1 MTMTDMSTISLT
13 EKYRPESLD
22 EVRGQDEIVE
32 DLKDYVDDPSMPN
45 LLFSGPAGTGKTAMA
60 VALGKEKYGDDFK
73 QNFYELNASDDRGI
87 NVVRDQIKSYAA
99 QHPTPGYDHKIIFL
113 DEADSLT
120 RDAQS
125 ALRRI
130 IENYHDRTRFILSC
144 NYANKLLD
152 PIQSRT
158 SSYKVSPLEDEEM
171 FGLLTDI
178 LDGEDV
184 DYDEDDID
192 ELVESARGDARRAI
206 NTLQAAVRDGE
217 LDSGK
222 LDNLNDTVDWDVIE
236 EIVEA
241 AFEGDTDDAMNMMIT
256 DVVKQGADPESV
268 AKAFMSIIR
277 GYEDIPQDS
286 KMKCLDML
294 GEVEYRILDGANP
307 HIQWNSFI
315 AKLSVAPYMSVG
327 GYDG

>member
-1 MTMTDMSTISLT
+1 MSDVSTISLT
-13 EKYRPESLD
+13 EKHRPETLD
-22 EVRGQDEIVE
+22 EVRGQDEIVD
-32 DLKDYVDDPSMPN
+32 DLKDYVDDPGMPN
-45 LLFSGPAGTGKTAMA
+45 LLFAGPAGTGKTAMA

-87 NVVRDQIKSYAA
+87 DVVRDKIRSYAA
-99 QHPTPGYDHKIIFL
+99 QQPTPGHDHKIIFL

-158 SSYKVSPLEDEEM
+158 SSYKVSPLEDGEM
-171 FGLLTDI
+171 EALLTDI
-178 LDGEDV
+178 LDEEDV
-184 DYDEDDID
+184 DYDLTDVAEV
-192 ELVESARGDARRAI
+192 VESARGDARKAI
-206 NTLQAAVRDGE
+206 NTLQAAITDGKV
-217 LDSGK
+217 DPDK
-222 LDNLNDTVDWDVIE
+222 LDNLNDTVDWDTIE

-241 AFEGDTDDAMNMMIT
+241 AFEGDTDDAMDMMIT

-277 GYEDIPQDS
+277 GYEDIPEDS
-286 KMKCLDML
+286 RMKCLDML